1 MLSLFESI
9 ATGFSVPNE
18 SQISLFPFLHL
29 PLRHGLRVF
38 NLIPQIAVRKYG
50 IAHDVALT
58 QKMVPFIKCETALRR
73 NVVELVFGINVF
85 DLDFGIQVDS
95 VKLPIEL
102 NSVGSGHVS
111 HRRTSAVNNHL
122 DYRFIVFKNTKQSTE
137 ARKLCVRCD
146 VINIS
151 PANICR
157 PVRLFLSF
165 LRWNDFQVVYRD
177 KSCPAFWVD
186 VKKNAILQQP
196 NPRDQERVNRPCVA
210 LHEKKQPQIQWNCGS
225 LLLAHPTYATECST
239 PEDTQD
245 SPRGR
250 FLSLRGLQQDQ
261 NPSTIQ
267 LSNAVLYFSHDIT
280 V

>member
-1 MLSLFESI
+1 MSS
-9 ATGFSVPNE
+9 SW
-18 SQISLFPFLHL
+18 FL
-29 PLRHGLRVF
+29 V
-38 NLIPQIAVRKYG
+38 Y
-50 IAHDVALT
+50 
-58 QKMVPFIKCETALRR
+58 
-73 NVVELVFGINVF
+73 
-85 DLDFGIQVDS
+85 DLDFADPSSFCQ
-95 VKLPIEL
+95 L
-102 NSVGSGHVS
+102 NLSSATPWVRFTCLIVGL
-111 HRRTSAVNNHL
+111 SAVNNHL

-157 PVRLFLSF
+157 PVRLFSSF

-210 LHEKKQPQIQWNCGS
+210 LHVKKQPQIQWNCGS

-250 FLSLRGLQQDQ
+250 CLNSSRSTARSESFNNPTLQCCAVFL
-261 NPSTIQ
+261 T
-267 LSNAVLYFSHDIT
+267 
-280 V
+280 